1 MDFQGGSKNNP
12 SDSVLAF
19 DTLYT
24 TNEIQLLKIALPL
37 LSADLQPLVAA
48 LIKARELS
56 YCYQMIT
63 HTGLHRFSV
72 ETTHL
77 DRFFKEAKSYCN
89 EKQRRMFDMLE
100 NLQRTMQ
107 ILEKMQLLSDD
118 IPLDGNFDIA
128 TLMQLM
134 PLMQQAGKT
143 TEQGEAAG
151 QENPSKE
158 NPLKETPSKENPQ
171 EENPQETA
179 KNNAGKDE
187 AGDSLSP
194 LLKNALTDEQKQ
206 MYEKFKEKFSSM

>member
-1 MDFQGGSKNNP
+1 MEFREGSKNNP

-37 LSADLQPLVAA
+37 LSADLQPLIAA

-63 HTGLHRFSV
+63 HTGLHRFSI

-89 EKQRRMFDMLE
+89 ERQRRMFDMLQ

-107 ILEKMQLLSDD
+107 ILEKMQMLSDD
-118 IPLDGNFDIA
+118 IPLDGNLDIA
-128 TLMQLM
+128 SLMQLM

-143 TEQGEAAG
+143 PEQKEADG
-151 QENPSKE
+151 QENPPKE
-158 NPLKETPSKENPQ
+158 DPSKENSQ
-171 EENPQETA
+171 GTA
-179 KNNAGKDE
+179 KDNAGKDG

>member
-1 MDFQGGSKNNP
+1 MDFREGPKNNP

-37 LSADLQPLVAA
+37 LSADLQPLIAA
-48 LIKARELS
+48 FIKARELS

-63 HTGLHRFSV
+63 HTGFHRFSI

-89 EKQRRMFDMLE
+89 ERQRRMFDMLQ

-107 ILEKMQLLSDD
+107 ILEKMQMLSDD
-118 IPLDGNFDIA
+118 IPLDGNLDIA
-128 TLMQLM
+128 SLMQLM

-143 TEQGEAAG
+143 PEQKEADG
-151 QENPSKE
+151 QENPPKE
-158 NPLKETPSKENPQ
+158 DTPGENS
-171 EENPQETA
+171 QETG

>member
-1 MDFQGGSKNNP
+1 MDFREGPKNNP

-37 LSADLQPLVAA
+37 LSADLQPLIAA

-56 YCYQMIT
+56 YCYQLIT
-63 HTGLHRFSV
+63 HTGFHKFSI

-89 EKQRRMFDMLE
+89 ERQRRMFDMLQ

-107 ILEKMQLLSDD
+107 ILEKMQMLSDD
-118 IPLDGNFDIA
+118 IPLDGNLDIA
-128 TLMQLM
+128 SLMQLM
-134 PLMQQAGKT
+134 PLMQQAAGKAS
-143 TEQGEAAG
+143 EPKEAADG
-151 QENPSKE
+151 QENTQKDTPPKDT
-158 NPLKETPSKENPQ
+158 PQKETP
-171 EENPQETA
+171 QETTQ
-179 KNNAGKDE
+179 NDGGNDE
-187 AGDSLSP
+187 TGDSLSP

-206 MYEKFKEKFSSM
+206 MYEIFKEKFSSM

>member
-1 MDFQGGSKNNP
+1 MDFREGPKNNP

-37 LSADLQPLVAA
+37 LSADLQPLIAA

-63 HTGLHRFSV
+63 HTGFHRFSI

-77 DRFFKEAKSYCN
+77 DRFFQEAKSYCN
-89 EKQRRMFDMLE
+89 ERQRRMFDMLQ

-107 ILEKMQLLSDD
+107 ILEKMQALSDD
-118 IPLDGNFDIA
+118 IPLDGNLDIA
-128 TLMQLM
+128 SLMQLM
-134 PLMQQAGKT
+134 PLMQQAGRT
-143 TEQGEAAG
+143 PEQNETEQKGAEQKEADG
-151 QENPSKE
+151 QENPPKEDIPKE
-158 NPLKETPSKENPQ
+158 NSRETE
-171 EENPQETA
+171 

-194 LLKNALTDEQKQ
+194 LLKNALTDEQKE

>member
-1 MDFQGGSKNNP
+1 MQREGVCMDFREGPKNNP

-37 LSADLQPLVAA
+37 LSADLQPLIAA
-48 LIKARELS
+48 FIKARELS

-63 HTGLHRFSV
+63 HTGFHRFSI

-89 EKQRRMFDMLE
+89 ERQRRMFDMLQ

-107 ILEKMQLLSDD
+107 ILEKMQMLSDD
-118 IPLDGNFDIA
+118 IPLDGNLDIA
-128 TLMQLM
+128 SLMQLM

-143 TEQGEAAG
+143 PEQKEADG
-151 QENPSKE
+151 QENPPKE
-158 NPLKETPSKENPQ
+158 DTPGENS
-171 EENPQETA
+171 QETG

-206 MYEKFKEKFSSM
+206 MYEKFKENFSSM

>member
-1 MDFQGGSKNNP
+1 MEFREGSKNNP

-37 LSADLQPLVAA
+37 LSADLQPLIAA

-63 HTGLHRFSV
+63 HTGLHRFSI

-89 EKQRRMFDMLE
+89 ERQRRMFDMLQ

-107 ILEKMQLLSDD
+107 ILEKMQMLSDD
-118 IPLDGNFDIA
+118 IPLDGNLDIA
-128 TLMQLM
+128 SLMQLM
-134 PLMQQAGKT
+134 PLMQQAAGETSEPK
-143 TEQGEAAG
+143 EAADG
-151 QENPSKE
+151 QETSQKD
-158 NPLKETPSKENPQ
+158 TPPKNTPQKENPQ
-171 EENPQETA
+171 ETTQ
-179 KNNAGKDE
+179 NNAGKDGS
-187 AGDSLSP
+187 GDSLSP